1 MKYSGIG
8 GQAVIEG
15 IMMQNGDDYA
25 IAVRQPDGEIEIKKD
40 RYVSLTERYPVL
52 GLPFIRGVFKFAD
65 SMVVGMKALTWSCSF
80 FEDDE
85 DAEPGKFEAWLDR
98 VFGEKLESILMTVVM
113 IFSFIM
119 AIGIFMLLPLLIAR
133 LCRPF
138 IPSETLM
145 AVLEGF
151 IRIAIFIIY
160 IKMVSRMED
169 IRRTFMYHGSE
180 HKCINCI
187 EHGLALN
194 VANVRASSKEHKRC
208 GTSFI
213 MIVMIISILFFM
225 VIRTDTVWLRF
236 LSRIVLIPV
245 IAGVSYEFLRFAGRN
260 DSRLVNFLSRPGM
273 WMQGLTTT
281 EPDDSMIEVAIAAVE
296 EVFDWRAY
304 LNENFPGWK
313 EEP

>member
-1 MKYSGIG
+1 M
-8 GQAVIEG
+8 IEG

-25 IAVRQPDGEIEIKKD
+25 IAVRKPDGEIEIKKD

-52 GLPFIRGVFKFAD
+52 GLPFIRGLFKFAD